1 MTEISILSVIFIIG
15 LTVFVLFFGMILA
28 LAVLLVM
35 EVAEDRRSRTLTKGI
50 KKEAEKEEDK
60 KLR

>member
-15 LTVFVLFFGMILA
+15 LTVFVLFFGMIFA
-28 LAVLLVM
+28 LVVLLVT
-35 EVAEDRRSRTLTKGI
+35 EVAEGRRSRTLTKGI